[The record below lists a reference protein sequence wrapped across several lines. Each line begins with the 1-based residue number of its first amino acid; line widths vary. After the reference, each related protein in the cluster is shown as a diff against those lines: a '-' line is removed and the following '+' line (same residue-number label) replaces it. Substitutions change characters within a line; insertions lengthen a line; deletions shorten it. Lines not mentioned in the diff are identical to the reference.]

1 MDNKEQI
8 KTIYREAFEK
18 HGDSSQAV
26 LWIKG
31 RQEERFMA
39 LTKNIP
45 KGKKGF
51 SVLDFGCGLAHFK
64 SFLDRHFEDVSY
76 TGVDMMEEFLQH
88 NKKKFTDAVLLSP
101 EEFKQE
107 CKEYDYIFSSG
118 AFNIKYTEDTEAH
131 KKIIKEIFVDLFC
144 ITREFMAID
153 FMTNQVDFMQ
163 EGAYHADPLEISA
176 FCINKLSRRVQ
187 LDHSYLPYEFCVTVF
202 KKNNIIRP
210 ANIYSNA

>member
-1 MDNKEQI
+1 MDNTEQI
-8 KTIYREAFEK
+8 KKMYRESFEK
-18 HGDSSQAV
+18 YGDSSQAV

-45 KGKKGF
+45 QGKKGF

-88 NKKKFTDAVLLSP
+88 NKKKFADAFFILP

-107 CKEYDYIFSSG
+107 CKEYDYVFSSG
-118 AFNIKYTEDTEAH
+118 AFNIKYTKDAEVN
-131 KKIIKEIFVDLFC
+131 KKIIREIFVDLFT

-153 FMTNQVDFMQ
+153 FMTNHVDFMQ
-163 EGAYHADPLEISA
+163 EEAYHADPSEILA
-176 FCINKLSRRVQ
+176 FFMNRLSRRVQ

-202 KKNNIIRP
+202 KKNDIIRP
-210 ANIYSNA
+210 ANIYSHA